1 MSNAVFPF
9 LAGALVVPALAQE
22 PTASSTPSSTPTSY
36 PIECDPSDCDEPVEC
51 DEPTSL
57 ECDPDESAG
66 SVELVLSATIEP
78 RVADLEVV
86 SMPSSSEAPNTS
98 SDAPAGAP
106 EVEPA
111 PEYGLTGAWGGLR
124 ASLADRGIEFG
135 ASLILDTHQI
145 ASGGI
150 DRDTI
155 THSLFDFTASFDL
168 AKLAGL
174 KDAVLVADAYVI
186 NGRNPTDSVGDF
198 QSFSSISAGHVAQL
212 GQLYYEQYFLEQ
224 KLRVKLGK
232 ADTNSDFAAPDSSGD
247 FVHSASAFSP
257 TLVGMA
263 TYPNPATCALA
274 FWQPNEAFYVG
285 ARVYDGATNAGI
297 ATGGHGPSTFFGS
310 PSDLFLICESGY
322 RWTCCADDLAGR
334 FTLGA
339 WRHTG
344 DFDRF
349 AGGTEDGTEGWY
361 ASVDQE
367 LARLGGDGGGA
378 LAAFLQ
384 WGNADQDVADV
395 DSHFGA
401 GLACTGCCGRADDS
415 LGFYVSS
422 VGFSEGAGTSADS

>member
-1 MSNAVFPF
+1 
-9 LAGALVVPALAQE
+9 
-22 PTASSTPSSTPTSY
+22 
-36 PIECDPSDCDEPVEC
+36 
-51 DEPTSL
+51 
-57 ECDPDESAG
+57 
-66 SVELVLSATIEP
+66 
-78 RVADLEVV
+78 
-86 SMPSSSEAPNTS
+86 MPSSSEAPNTS
-98 SDAPAGAP
+98 SDAPADAP

-124 ASLADRGIEFG
+124 ASLAERGIEFG

-257 TLVGMA
+257 TIVGMA

-285 ARVYDGATNAGI
+285 AQACTTARRTRASRPADTDRARSSARRRTSSWIARAAIAGRAAPTISPAASRSAPGVTRGTSIASRAAPRTAPRAGTPRSIRSSRVSAATGAARSRRSSSGATRTRTSPTST
-297 ATGGHGPSTFFGS
+297 ATS
-310 PSDLFLICESGY
+310 
-322 RWTCCADDLAGR
+322 
-334 FTLGA
+334 
-339 WRHTG
+339 
-344 DFDRF
+344 
-349 AGGTEDGTEGWY
+349 
-361 ASVDQE
+361 
-367 LARLGGDGGGA
+367 ARA
-378 LAAFLQ
+378 
-384 WGNADQDVADV
+384 
-395 DSHFGA
+395 
-401 GLACTGCCGRADDS
+401 LACTGCCGRADDS

-422 VGFSEGAGTSADS
+422 VGFSEGAGTYSETAFEAYYKWQARPWLMVKPDVQYVTNPGGDAALEDALVLLTLRLQFDF